1 MKKKTIV
8 LFLFSFGILGALIY
22 FSDPVKI
29 WAVLSNANLLFISLG
44 LFLWVLNSLIRTLRW
59 DILLKKLNIR
69 IKFFEVWQIFVASMF
84 ISNLSPAKTGD
95 PIRSVI
101 LKKTDNKSFSKSL
114 PSVVVERILDF
125 MVLIIIAIISSGF
138 LALKIQNLSIWLYL
152 SILFYVVVI
161 SVGLFVVSSERR
173 TEIFFAKVFKV
184 FSFIPVVR
192 NYENKVKEASKKFHK
207 SFREYKHA
215 PTILIAT
222 LLSFAV
228 WIMEGLI
235 IFVAFRSIGVSI
247 SLIPC
252 IAILPLSILLGI
264 LTFLPGSIGS
274 SELITVTF
282 FTTLFGVALSD
293 VTAVTIITRFLSYWP
308 YVFVGAALF
317 SHKFK

>member
-22 FSDPVKI
+22 FSNPVKI
-29 WAVLSNANLLFISLG
+29 WGVLSTANLLFISLG
-44 LFLWVLNSLIRTLRW
+44 LFLWFFNSLVRTLRW
-59 DILLKKLNIR
+59 NVLLRRLNIR

-84 ISNLSPAKTGD
+84 VSNLSPAKSGD

-114 PSVVVERILDF
+114 PSVVVERILDLV
-125 MVLIIIAIISSGF
+125 VLIIIAIISSTF
-138 LALKIQNLSIWLYL
+138 LALKIQNLSIWLLL
-152 SILFYVVVI
+152 SIIFYVIVI
-161 SVGLFVVSSERR
+161 SVGLFVVSSEKR
-173 TEIFFAKVFKV
+173 TEIFFAKIFKI
-184 FSFIPVVR
+184 FSFIPIIR
-192 NYENKVKEASKKFHK
+192 NYEKKVKEASKKFHR

-215 PTILIAT
+215 PTMLVTI
-222 LLSFAV
+222 LLSFVV
-228 WIMEGLI
+228 WIIEGLI
-235 IFVAFRSIGVSI
+235 IYVAFHSIGVSI
-247 SLIPC
+247 GLSPC

-308 YVFVGAALF
+308 YVFLGAALF